1 MIHVVKLELHEF
13 ALVIQCG
20 TARHLEAIKGRYRR
34 NHSSKKDD
42 QLTTDIYSTGAECA
56 VAKHLQRYWHMG
68 VNTFKSVPDV
78 APDIEV
84 RSTDLATGRLIL
96 RKDDPAE
103 RPYVLVY
110 WEKAAENMC
119 PKFWILGWI
128 CGRDGMQPEWID
140 NPGSDEES
148 YWVPQSALSDVDALR
163 FTPEEL
169 EHLQY
174 GHGKGSQG
182 TRTLASIGSVPNG
195 GAVCTAPSGR

>member
-1 MIHVVKLELHEF
+1 MIHVIELELHEF
-13 ALVIQCG
+13 ATVIHCG
-20 TARHLEAIKGRYRR
+20 TQRHLEAIKGGYKR

-68 VNTFKSVPDV
+68 VNTFKGVPDV

-84 RSTDLATGRLIL
+84 RSTDLMTGRLIL

-110 WEKAAENMC
+110 WERAAENMC

-128 CGRDGMQPEWID
+128 CGRDGMRDEWW
-140 NPGSDEES
+140 ES
-148 YWVPQSALSDVDALR
+148 NKNGEPCYWVPQSALSDVDYLIV
-163 FTPEEL
+163 PEARIHYE
-169 EHLQY
+169 
-174 GHGKGSQG
+174 
-182 TRTLASIGSVPNG
+182 TRLPVNRLSA
-195 GAVCTAPSGR
+195 